1 MVWAVD
7 KKIVRYM
14 LERDG
19 QLVEIPIRVT
29 FEYAIQDGSLVK
41 DTLSL
46 KSLFNQAAV
55 LKRFPSLDKQEL
67 DEMISVSVR
76 QEIYEHLALAGY
88 TSAT

>member
-1 MVWAVD
+1 MLWAVD
-7 KKIVRYM
+7 KKIVRYI

-29 FEYAIQDGSLVK
+29 FEYAIQDGTLVK
-41 DTLSL
+41 DTLTL

-76 QEIYEHLALAGY
+76 QEIDEHLALAGY
-88 TSAT
+88 SSSN